1 METYKVRIKTDG
13 NVKSYTTN
21 TITLAKITRI
31 AGMYELIAPSLGIT
45 TDDLQEADKLAKKAI
60 NRFFRSVG
68 LVANYIDYTN

>member
-1 METYKVRIKTDG
+1 METYKVRITEEA
-13 NVKSYTTN
+13 NTRSYTTN

-31 AGMYELIAPSLGIT
+31 ADMYELIAPSLGIT

-68 LVANYIDYTN
+68 LTANYIDYTN